1 MIFLK
6 VDIKKVDKKSGLN
19 IKPLFLEFFRF
30 LENSKFL
37 IGTIF

>member
-19 IKPLFLEFFRF
+19 IKPLFLDILLNF
-30 LENSKFL
+30 
-37 IGTIF
+37 